1 MHGLD
6 LSTNMVG
13 IAQDYRREMEPA
25 VKHRVQ
31 FYVEAGTPMEYPEGF
46 YDVVY
51 SRDAIMNISDKK
63 QLYIKLLSTLK
74 KGGRILVSELCQGD
88 KVGCIYS
95 VEELSV

>member
-1 MHGLD
+1 M
-6 LSTNMVG
+6 S
-13 IAQDYRREMEPA
+13 
-25 VKHRVQ
+25 
-31 FYVEAGTPMEYPEGF
+31 YPEGF

-88 KVGCIYS
+88 KVSWIYS